1 MSEETE
7 IEPLKVFVGWDS
19 REDIAFQVCK
29 SSILDTAT
37 VPVDVQPLKQK
48 ELRKSGIY
56 TREIDELAST
66 EFTFTRFLV
75 PELAEFK
82 GWALFI
88 DCDFVFNNDIKELFD
103 QVDNKY
109 ALMCAQHDYTP
120 KEGIKMDG
128 QQQLQYPRK
137 NWSSMMLIN
146 CGHPSNKK
154 LTAEFVNDE
163 FKTGA
168 FLHRFSWLDD
178 SEIGELSHEW
188 NWLVGWYKEPRDGR
202 PKALHYT
209 EGGPWF
215 KEYKDCDY
223 ASTWYRAESSFYRKE
238 KENAVRKAKAVVDK
252 RKKDM
257 DEDITA
263 RLNPNAF
270 IIDDQ
275 KKKLVTRVFN
285 YLKDPKE
292 KWYKSDFETLK
303 EDMMAIRGDRVA
315 AIFDDPKDGDSVKRF
330 KIGYEFDEYLE
341 ALVQGIPNGYLSTWE
356 DEEHSMVPLIIRG
369 LAKKGQ
375 LAIKDSW
382 KRKRT
387 FYAIDSGYIG
397 NETSKS
403 KVFHRITKN
412 NLQHLGPI
420 IDRPHDRLGPTNFR
434 LNRKAKKGDRILI
447 VPPSEKVM
455 KFWGQ
460 KTPEEWTQDVKEQLV
475 NYTDREVVVRLK
487 PKRQDRI
494 THASIFNAM
503 DDDCYCVITYNSI
516 AATEALL
523 YGKPAIALGPNSAQV
538 LCNTSLAEVEHLN
551 RPDPD
556 ELLRYAAHLSYCQF
570 TRKEMQSGL
579 AWSIV
584 NEGV

>member
-1 MSEETE
+1 MNEE

-37 VPVDVQPLKQK
+37 VPVDVIPLKQK
-48 ELRKSGIY
+48 ELRKQEIY

-75 PELAEFK
+75 PHLMEHK

-88 DCDFVFNNDIKELFD
+88 DCDFIFNNDIKELFD
-103 QVDNKY
+103 LKDDRF
-109 ALMCAQHDYTP
+109 AIMCAQHDYTP
-120 KEGIKMDG
+120 KEGVKMDG

-146 CGHPSNKK
+146 CGHPDNKVVTK
-154 LTAEFVNDE
+154 EFVNDQH
-163 FKTGA
+163 KSGA
-168 FLHRFSWLDD
+168 FMHRFSWLDD
-178 SEIGELSHEW
+178 TKIGALSHEW
-188 NWLVGWYKEPRDGR
+188 NWLVGWYKEPEDGR

-215 KEYKDCDY
+215 KEYKDCEY
-223 ASTWYRAESSFYRKE
+223 ATTWYRAESSFYRKE
-238 KENAVRKAKAVVDK
+238 KENAVRKAKQVVDK
-252 RKKDM
+252 RRKDQ
-257 DEDITA
+257 DEDVVK
-263 RLNPNAF
+263 RLSPDSF
-270 IIDDQ
+270 IMDDQ
-275 KKKLVTRVFN
+275 KKNLITRVFN
-285 YLKDPKE
+285 YLKDPHE
-292 KWYKSDFETLK
+292 KWYQSDFETLK

-315 AIFDDPKDGDSVKRF
+315 AIFDDPKAGGTFNPVK
-330 KIGYEFDEYLE
+330 KGYEFDEYLE
-341 ALVQGIPNGYLSTWE
+341 ALVQGVPRGYLSTWE
-356 DEEHSMVPLIIRG
+356 LEKDSNVPLLIRG
-369 LAKKGQ
+369 LGKKGQ
-375 LAIKDSW
+375 LAIKDCW
-382 KRKRT
+382 KTKRT
-387 FYAIDSGYIG
+387 FYAIDTGYIG
-397 NETSKS
+397 NETSKA

-420 IDRPHDRLGPTNFR
+420 VDRPHDRLGATGFR
-434 LNRKAKKGDRILI
+434 VNRKTKKGDKILI

-460 KTPEEWTQDVKEQLV
+460 KTPEEWTQDVVEQLV

-494 THASIFNAM
+494 THDSIFAAM
-503 DDDCYCVITYNSI
+503 DDNCYCVITYNSI

-523 YGKPAIALGPNSAQV
+523 YGVPAIALGPNSAQV
-538 LCNTSLAEVEHLN
+538 LCNTRLAEVEHLN

-556 ELLRYAAHLSYCQF
+556 ELVRYAAHLSYCQF

-579 AWSIV
+579 AWSIL
-584 NEGV
+584 NESV